1 MALSVKSN
9 PYYFTFITSG
19 YITIFSHFIKN
30 LDEILQINCRG
41 FCLINS
47 LNEIIFSLESL
58 LNSFIL
64 FIICFLIIQIRIE
77 KSFLRNIKKIYK
89 DLDYKKD
96 SIISTSTIVSDMDSI
111 IDDVGDYVKIKKG
124 EIESLKK
131 AEEYRKEFV
140 GNVAHE
146 LKTPLFSIQGYIS
159 NLLDG
164 AFRDK
169 ELLKKYL
176 SKADKSIERLTFI
189 IKDLDLI
196 TQIESATLV
205 LKKTSFDIVKL
216 TEEIIDNL
224 EINAT
229 KRKIKLVFDKDYSSP
244 IKVFADRIRIEQVLT
259 NLISNSI
266 NYGSDKGTTEI
277 SFDESGAKLLVKV
290 TDNGDGISE
299 ENMPRLFERFFR
311 VDVSR
316 SREHGGSG
324 LGLAIVKHILI
335 KHRAQLSINS
345 IPNQETNFSITF
357 PIIN

>member
-1 MALSVKSN
+1 MAISVKSN
-9 PYYFTFITSG
+9 PYYFTFITSAF
-19 YITIFSHFIKN
+19 ISIISHFIKN
-30 LDEILQINCRG
+30 LDEILEIDCMG
-41 FCLINS
+41 ACLINS
-47 LNEIIFSLESL
+47 FNEIIFSPKSL
-58 LNSFIL
+58 INSFIL
-64 FIICFLIIQIRIE
+64 FIVCFLIIQIRIE
-77 KSFLRNIKKIYK
+77 KSFLINIKKIYN

-96 SIISTSTIVSDMDSI
+96 SIISTSTIVTDMDSI

-169 ELLKKYL
+169 ALLKKYL
-176 SKADKSIERLTFI
+176 NKADKSIERLTFI

-205 LKKTSFDIVKL
+205 LKKTSFNIVKL
-216 TEEIIDNL
+216 TEEILDDL
-224 EINAT
+224 EINAS
-229 KRKIKLVFDKDYSSP
+229 KKKIKLVFDKDYSSP
-244 IKVFADRIRIEQVLT
+244 IEVYADRIRIEQVLT

-266 NYGSDKGTTEI
+266 NYGSYKGTTEI
-277 SFDESGAKLLVKV
+277 SFDESGDKLLVKV
-290 TDNGDGISE
+290 TDNGDGIIE
-299 ENMPRLFERFFR
+299 DNMPRLFERFFR

-324 LGLAIVKHILI
+324 LGLAIVKHII
-335 KHRAQLSINS
+335 DAHDENIFVQSTPGIGS
-345 IPNQETNFSITF
+345 EFSFTLQKK
-357 PIIN
+357 

>member
-9 PYYFTFITSG
+9 PYYFTFITSC
-19 YITIFSHFIKN
+19 YITIFSHFIIN
-30 LDEILQINCRG
+30 LDEILQINCMG

-164 AFRDK
+164 AFRD
-169 ELLKKYL
+169 L
-176 SKADKSIERLTFI
+176 S
-189 IKDLDLI
+189 LI
-196 TQIESATLV
+196 
-205 LKKTSFDIVKL
+205 
-216 TEEIIDNL
+216 
-224 EINAT
+224 
-229 KRKIKLVFDKDYSSP
+229 
-244 IKVFADRIRIEQVLT
+244 
-259 NLISNSI
+259 
-266 NYGSDKGTTEI
+266 
-277 SFDESGAKLLVKV
+277 
-290 TDNGDGISE
+290 
-299 ENMPRLFERFFR
+299 
-311 VDVSR
+311 
-316 SREHGGSG
+316 
-324 LGLAIVKHILI
+324 HI
-335 KHRAQLSINS
+335 
-345 IPNQETNFSITF
+345 
-357 PIIN
+357 

>member
-1 MALSVKSN
+1 MAVSIKSN
-9 PYYFTFITSG
+9 PYYFTFITSAF
-19 YITIFSHFIKN
+19 ISIISHFIKN
-30 LDEILQINCRG
+30 LDEILDIDCG
-41 FCLINS
+41 GACMINS
-47 LNEIIFSLESL
+47 FNEIIFSLESL
-58 LNSFIL
+58 VNSFIL

-77 KSFLRNIKKIYK
+77 KSFLSNIKKIYN

-96 SIISTSTIVSDMDSI
+96 SIISTSTFVTDMDTI
-111 IDDVGDYVKIKKG
+111 IEDVGDYVKVKKG

-176 SKADKSIERLTFI
+176 KKADKSIERLTFI
-189 IKDLDLI
+189 VKDLDLI

-216 TEEIIDNL
+216 VEEIIDHL

-229 KRKIKLVFDKDYSSP
+229 KKKIKLVFDKDYNLP
-244 IKVFADRIRIEQVLT
+244 ITVFADKTRIEQVLT

-277 SFDESGAKLLVKV
+277 SFDISSDKLLIKV

-311 VDVSR
+311 VDISR

-324 LGLAIVKHILI
+324 LGLAIVKHII
-335 KHRAQLSINS
+335 DAHNENIFVQSNPGIGS
-345 IPNQETNFSITF
+345 EFSFTLQKK
-357 PIIN
+357 